1 MCVCV
6 CIICLLGAKAANA
19 QAGGHPAATMQKNDE
34 SGPADSAT
42 PPAPEAPRLI

>member
-6 CIICLLGAKAANA
+6 CIICLLGAKDAKAA
-19 QAGGHPAATMQKNDE
+19 GHPAATMQKNDE

-42 PPAPEAPRLI
+42 PPAPKAPRLI